1 MAWVRACH
9 LHDLREGQGLALTVC
24 GEDLALFLSEGE
36 VYALEDRCPHRGA
49 GLSSGVIHDGCF
61 VACLDHGW
69 SISLSDGRAQPPEHG
84 QTRAYRVRIIEGV
97 VLVQMGDRGGGR

>member
-36 VYALEDRCPHRGA
+36 VYALEE
-49 GLSSGVIHDGCF
+49 I
-61 VACLDHGW
+61 
-69 SISLSDGRAQPPEHG
+69 GRAH
-84 QTRAYRVRIIEGV
+84 V
-97 VLVQMGDRGGGR
+97 